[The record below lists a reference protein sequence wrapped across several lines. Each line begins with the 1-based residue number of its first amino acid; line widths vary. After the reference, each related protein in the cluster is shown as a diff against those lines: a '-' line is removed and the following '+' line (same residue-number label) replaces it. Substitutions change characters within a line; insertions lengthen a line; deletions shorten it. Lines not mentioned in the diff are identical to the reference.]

1 MTRLSRV
8 DLEQVVGCSGE
19 MAELES
25 DEAYSP
31 ELLARVQE
39 LIRCDAITYQEVE
52 HEARRSRLVIS
63 LQQEGG
69 AYRWEAS
76 TAEPSTADDELYWR
90 VGPCPIAQHRIRERD
105 VGALRMSDVI
115 SLRRFRELPV
125 YREYFQPWGMCHMLD
140 LGLSARWHRQR
151 SLILFRAEHSGDFSE
166 RDRTV
171 LELLRRHFHGLEARA
186 ALRGQLV
193 EAAHRGQPDDLH
205 APADGLLTA
214 REREIVELV
223 SEGKTN
229 AEIAAQLWIAP
240 STVKKHLEHVYAKVG
255 VGRRAAAVTL
265 LRPVQLTDAPPEAL
279 HDAAR

>member
-1 MTRLSRV
+1 MTQLSRV
-8 DLEQVVGCSGE
+8 DLEQVVGISGE

-31 ELLARVQE
+31 EVLARLRE

-52 HEARRSRLVIS
+52 HETRRSRLVIS
-63 LQQEGG
+63 LQQEGD

-90 VGPCPIAQHRIRERD
+90 VGPCPIVHHRIRERD
-105 VGALRMSDVI
+105 LGALRMSDVI

-125 YREYFQPWGMCHMLD
+125 YHEYFQPWGMCHMLD
-140 LGLSARWHRQR
+140 LGLPARWPRQR
-151 SLILFRAEHSGDFSE
+151 SLILFRAEDSRDFSE

-171 LELLRRHFHGLEARA
+171 LELLRQHFHGLETSA

-193 EAAHRGQPDDLH
+193 EAIRRGQLDDLH
-205 APADGLLTA
+205 APADGLLTT

-223 SEGKTN
+223 AEGKTN
-229 AEIAAQLWIAP
+229 AEIAARLWVAP
-240 STVKKHLEHVYAKVG
+240 STVKKHLEHVYAKGG

-265 LRPVQLTDAPPEAL
+265 LRPVHRTGAPGEAL
-279 HDAAR
+279 HEAAR